1 MFRRGEIT
9 MEDRKLKF
17 NKFDKIGFIITF
29 IGLAITIIIAII
41 AAFKT
46 SILCGIAIVGI
57 SLVIIGMIIRYG
69 I

>member
-1 MFRRGEIT
+1 

-17 NKFDKIGFIITF
+17 NKFDKIGFIITL
-29 IGLAITIIIAII
+29 IGLATTIIIAII

-46 SILCGIAIVGI
+46 SILCGIAVLGI
-57 SLVIIGMIIRYG
+57 SLVAIGIIIRYG